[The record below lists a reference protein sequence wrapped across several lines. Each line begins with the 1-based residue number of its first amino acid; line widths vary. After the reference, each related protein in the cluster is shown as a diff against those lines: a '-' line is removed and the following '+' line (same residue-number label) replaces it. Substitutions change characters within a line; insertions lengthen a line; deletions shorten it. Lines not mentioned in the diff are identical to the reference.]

1 MRNVPEL
8 FSLRDRVAVIT
19 GASKGIGR
27 ACALAFAQA
36 GADVV
41 LAARTRADL
50 EEVAGAIR
58 QLGRRALVVVVDTL
72 REEDLDRLV
81 AEATGEFGRID
92 ILVNNV
98 GGGGPNDPFDTS
110 KEQFEQLLCWNVTP
124 ALLLTTRAAPAMR
137 AAGGGSVINIS
148 SVAAR
153 FAQKNF
159 TAYGAAKAALNQLS
173 RNLAHDLAPAIR
185 VNVIEPGPILTDALA
200 GYLEQVPEQRQRML
214 DVTPL
219 GRLGQPEDIAAAAL
233 FFASDASS
241 WITGKI
247 LSVEGGAEYLD
258 G

>member
-1 MRNVPEL
+1 MKNVPGL
-8 FSLRDRVAVIT
+8 FSLQDRVAVVT

-36 GADVV
+36 GAEVV
-41 LAARTRADL
+41 LTARTRTDL
-50 EEVAGAIR
+50 EEGAGALR
-58 QLGRRALVVVVDTL
+58 QLGRRALAVVVDTH
-72 REEDLDRLV
+72 REEELDRLV

-92 ILVNNV
+92 ILDNNV

-159 TAYGAAKAALNQLS
+159 TAYGAADRKSTRLNS
-173 RNLAHDLAPAIR
+173 SHVAI
-185 VNVIEPGPILTDALA
+185 
-200 GYLEQVPEQRQRML
+200 
-214 DVTPL
+214 
-219 GRLGQPEDIAAAAL
+219 
-233 FFASDASS
+233 
-241 WITGKI
+241 
-247 LSVEGGAEYLD
+247 
-258 G
+258 